1 MQILELII
9 EGGDNE
15 IWGRVKYNK
24 SFIVDIAETV
34 NGIEAKLK
42 TLLRDFEGVE
52 PENIEFDLR
61 YDVYALFDQ
70 FDFLNISKVAKH
82 AGIHPGLL
90 RQYAS
95 GVKNPSL
102 TQAKK
107 IEETLHRLAGE
118 MQKASVY
125 VASSTL

>member
-1 MQILELII
+1 MQNIELTI
-9 EGGDNE
+9 EKGENE
-15 IWGRVKYNK
+15 IWGRVNYNDNL
-24 SFIVDIAETV
+24 ITAQAGALVDLES
-34 NGIEAKLK
+34 KLK
-42 TLLRDFEGVE
+42 MLLHDFEDIDV
-52 PENIEFDLR
+52 ENIVFDVR

-107 IEETLHRLAGE
+107 IEETLHRLARQ
-118 MQKASVY
+118 MQRASIY
-125 VASSTL
+125 VA

>member
-1 MQILELII
+1 MNMQHIELII
-9 EGGDNE
+9 EKGEEGL
-15 IWGRVKYNK
+15 WGRVNYNDNL
-24 SFIVDIAETV
+24 I
-34 NGIEAKLK
+34 IEQADALDDLQAKLK
-42 TLLRDFEGVE
+42 MLLKDFEDVD
-52 PENIEFDLR
+52 PESVVFDVS
-61 YDVYALFDQ
+61 YDVYSLFGQ

-107 IEETLHRLAGE
+107 IEETLHRLAGQ

-125 VASSTL
+125 AT

>member
-1 MQILELII
+1 MKVNIELII
-9 EGGDNE
+9 EKGESG
-15 IWGRVKYNK
+15 IWGRVNYNDNL
-24 SFIVDIAETV
+24 IVE
-34 NGIEAKLK
+34 EADALDTLQLNLK
-42 TLLRDFEGVE
+42 GLLKDFEGVE
-52 PENIEFDLR
+52 PESVSFDIR
-61 YDVYALFDQ
+61 YDVYALFRQ

-95 GVKNPSL
+95 GVKHPSL

-107 IEETLHRLAGE
+107 IEEALHGLAAA

-125 VASSTL
+125 VS